1 MALIDLYFCFGWRAF
16 MSRVVLLVIDG
27 CAPAYLTR
35 QTAPK
40 LYRLAEQYGFVK
52 QVECAMPSV
61 TNVNHA
67 CILSGK

>member
-1 MALIDLYFCFGWRAF
+1 

>member
-1 MALIDLYFCFGWRAF
+1 

-40 LYRLAEQYGFVK
+40 LYRLSEQYGFVMRYAVCDQCK
-52 QVECAMPSV
+52 PCVHSV
-61 TNVNHA
+61 RQMA
-67 CILSGK
+67 G